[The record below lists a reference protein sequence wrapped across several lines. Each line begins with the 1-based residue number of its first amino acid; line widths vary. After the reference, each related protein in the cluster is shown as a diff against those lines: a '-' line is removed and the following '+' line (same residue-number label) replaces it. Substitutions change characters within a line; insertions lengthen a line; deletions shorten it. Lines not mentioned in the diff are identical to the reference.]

1 MHSKTPVPDA
11 LQNRRADALFR
22 RHHKRLFGHL
32 PLRPVPHHPK
42 RIPFPAEERQLTGD
56 EILGRAMNDVN
67 YLAIAQPD
75 LPEYGALMHLLPAF
89 ILPNE
94 PRSSSRQKK
103 APAGRL
109 SESGGS

>member
-1 MHSKTPVPDA
+1 M
-11 LQNRRADALFR
+11 
-22 RHHKRLFGHL
+22 
-32 PLRPVPHHPK
+32 
-42 RIPFPAEERQLTGD
+42 TGD

-75 LPEYGALMHLLPAF
+75 LPKYGALMHLLPAF

-109 SESGGS
+109 SGSGGS